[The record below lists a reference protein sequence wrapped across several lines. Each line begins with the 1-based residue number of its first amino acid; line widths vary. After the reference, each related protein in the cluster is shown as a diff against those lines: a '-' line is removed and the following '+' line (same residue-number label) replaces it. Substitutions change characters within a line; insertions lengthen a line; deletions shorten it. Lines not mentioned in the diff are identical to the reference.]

1 MTREELASRID
12 LAVLSPLATR
22 ADVVLAAKR
31 ARAYPFASLCVP
43 PCSVSA
49 AAALLAGSLV
59 KASTVVGFP
68 LGYDASK
75 TKAMAA
81 ETAAEHGAAEVDMV
95 MNQGLFHGGDY
106 GLVEED
112 IAAVVRAVP
121 GTVVKVIIECAY
133 LDDEQKALAAKIAV
147 AAGAHFVKTSTGF
160 GPGGAAAGDV
170 RIIAGAA
177 AGRAGVKAAGGI
189 KTLGQALE
197 MIEAG
202 ATRIGTSSG
211 VEIVEALDGAGPRG
225 GRP

>member
-1 MTREELASRID
+1 MTREELASMID

-22 ADVVLAAKR
+22 ADVARAAKR
-31 ARAYPFASLCVP
+31 ARAWPFASLCVP
-43 PCSVSA
+43 PCLVA
-49 AAALLAGSLV
+49 AAAGLLAESPV
-59 KASTVVGFP
+59 KVSTVVGFP
-68 LGYDASK
+68 LGYDA
-75 TKAMAA
+75 TDIKARGA
-81 ETAAEHGAAEVDMV
+81 EKAIEDGAAEVDMV

-121 GTVVKVIIECAY
+121 GAVVKVIIECAF
-133 LDDEQKALAAKIAV
+133 LDDGAKARAAKIAM
-147 AAGAHFVKTSTGF
+147 AAGAHFIKTSTGF
-160 GPGGAAAGDV
+160 GPGGAAAQDV
-170 RIIAGAA
+170 RLLAGVA

-211 VEIVEALDGAGPRG
+211 VEIVEALGAGPEG
-225 GRP
+225 GQP